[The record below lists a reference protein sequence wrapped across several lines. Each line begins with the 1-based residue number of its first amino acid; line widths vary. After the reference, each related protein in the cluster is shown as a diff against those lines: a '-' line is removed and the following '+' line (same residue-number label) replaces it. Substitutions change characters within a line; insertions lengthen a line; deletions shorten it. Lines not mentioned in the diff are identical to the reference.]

1 MPQQIDFTG
10 LPDDITIDWNNLP
23 DNEPDLPVESKGLWN
38 TINKPLV
45 TMMSPE
51 IRRASQEFSQ
61 PGLDSSVLGSQIKGF
76 ASGAI
81 EALTDTLSSL
91 TSPLNLGLTATT
103 LGSGTAARLGMAR
116 AARLLEKPAKI
127 AAGGMIAE
135 GGYNLVRPEAT
146 LLERAG
152 GLLEASLGGLGLRTP
167 KSKLL
172 MKTDVVETPK
182 VEVPKIESQ
191 SLLPGL
197 VPETIEP
204 IKPLALPESVIK
216 LRDALTK
223 SVPLNKQQRELY
235 RVERSEKFGKAEDV
249 KVETEADLP
258 KLYGV
263 LKGEHTKVEITP
275 LRESLE
281 QTDVDDLLRTIRRS
295 KLTQPEQINAID
307 GLQSLLDGRVPTNYD
322 IGQMRRVFGEDF
334 ANHIQRPMTLGRGI
348 LAIGEGARGLKVA
361 GDFGS
366 PFRQGRNYAYRAS
379 WFKSLIPMIRSYGS
393 QRIFDEKMSF
403 IRSDPFFPT
412 AQKMKVDFTDLK
424 STLTQRE
431 ESAIG
436 GFVGNLPLVKNSN
449 RAGTIFANNLRFLE
463 AKKQYGVYKTAYES
477 GMKLAKTPDEIAA
490 AKMLNPDNPYVASKL
505 GDQINTATGR
515 GKLPDKL
522 EKMSPELN
530 TILFAP
536 KLMASRIRSI
546 NRVLNPVSYWNY
558 NPIERKEALKQLASI
573 AAAGMTEAVVMKQ
586 IYNLAGHDATIE
598 LSPDSTDFMKVKI
611 ENTRYDP
618 FGGYQQYFVPFFK
631 IIMNTIKSTNSGERT
646 SLNEGPFAPGGVG
659 TLVRALFVNK
669 LAPLASFGATILNRQ
684 EMGGRELNMTTI
696 NPFENTLTRTLAN
709 PIILQDLYDV
719 MKEDPTLAP
728 LLIPDMFGQGID
740 VYEQR

>member
-38 TINKPLV
+38 VINEPLV
-45 TMMSPE
+45 N
-51 IRRASQEFSQ
+51 IRSGILGAATDEFAAEH
-61 PGLDSSVLGSQIKGF
+61 PVIGGIGNF
-76 ASGAI
+76 T
-81 EALTDTLSSL
+81 TDVLSSL
-91 TSPLNLGLTATT
+91 TSPLNIGLTATT
-103 LGSGTAARLGMAR
+103 LGGSVASKLGMKT

-146 LLERAG
+146 MPERAG
-152 GLLEASLGGLGLRTP
+152 GLLEAGLGGLGLKRP
-167 KSKLL
+167 RAKLL
-172 MKTDVVETPK
+172 TKVPKPTET
-182 VEVPKIESQ
+182 VEVPKITDVAKIESQ
-191 SLLPGL
+191 PLLPGL

-204 IKPLALPESVIK
+204 IKPLVLPESVIK

-258 KLYGV
+258 KLYGA
-263 LKGEHTKVEITP
+263 LKGKHTKVEIIP

-295 KLTQPEQINAID
+295 ELTQAEQINAID

-334 ANHIQRPMTLGRGI
+334 TDHIQRPMTLGRGI
-348 LAIGEGARGLKVA
+348 LVIGEGSRGLKVA